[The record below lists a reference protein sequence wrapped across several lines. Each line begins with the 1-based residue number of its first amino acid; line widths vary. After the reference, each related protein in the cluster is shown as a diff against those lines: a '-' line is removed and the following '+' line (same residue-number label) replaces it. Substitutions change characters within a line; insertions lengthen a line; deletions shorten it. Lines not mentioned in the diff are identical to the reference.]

1 MSKNRKRGLLILG
14 IGIMVVMVSLFL
26 PAKNKIL
33 NTENQIERNTYGG
46 GERDVSLLVVS
57 SLGENS
63 VDYSI
68 GERKYTQA
76 EAQEMLSDFI
86 SLIEVQVLGENVSPD
101 NISSDL
107 NYVDEVEGY
116 PFEVSWSCDHSDLI
130 GTEGNIREEIKENTP
145 VMLAANIEYEE
156 LEYEHIFPVVLV
168 PREYTSQEQWLN
180 DIEDAVYLAD
190 KESSNDPFVTLPQQ
204 VNGKEI
210 SWKEKRSNK
219 GLQIGVFCMVIAMIF
234 FFSDSV
240 EARENQKK
248 RAEEIR
254 KEYPE
259 FVLKCSMLIGA
270 GMTIRQAFERLA
282 RSYQQG
288 LVKKKALYEELIIGV
303 RELGNGVPERLVY
316 ENFGKRCGIR
326 ETEKFGHI
334 MSRNLK
340 KGSDGLKKALREEAQ
355 EAMEMQKESVKKQGE
370 TAGTK
375 LLFPMLILL
384 LIVMVIIM
392 IPAFST
398 FNI

>member
-76 EAQEMLSDFI
+76 EAQDMLSDFI

-204 VNGKEI
+204 VNGKVRQIFTTLADELDAQVSPDVRRCMASTLDRI
-210 SWKEKRSNK
+210 ADVWCPLVFILMELSASLGKFDMHGQLRAIARARSLCDEKLRQLQQGKEN
-219 GLQIGVFCMVIAMIF
+219 
-234 FFSDSV
+234 
-240 EARENQKK
+240 
-248 RAEEIR
+248 
-254 KEYPE
+254 
-259 FVLKCSMLIGA
+259 
-270 GMTIRQAFERLA
+270 RL
-282 RSYQQG
+282 RSYQT
-288 LVKKKALYEELIIGV
+288 
-303 RELGNGVPERLVY
+303 LGI
-316 ENFGKRCGIR
+316 C
-326 ETEKFGHI
+326 
-334 MSRNLK
+334 
-340 KGSDGLKKALREEAQ
+340 
-355 EAMEMQKESVKKQGE
+355 
-370 TAGTK
+370 AGAS
-375 LLFPMLILL
+375 LAILF
-384 LIVMVIIM
+384 V
-392 IPAFST
+392 
-398 FNI
+398 